1 MARAEI
7 TELHPDRLDINP
19 GDRVLVSR
27 PGGRT
32 PPLTGVVKWHDGAA
46 MIFER
51 EGPDSFPER
60 LPITRVFR
68 KLNQKTMRA
77 VK

>member
-1 MARAEI
+1 MARAKI
-7 TELHPDRLDINP
+7 TDLHPDRLNIHP

-32 PPLTGVVKWHDGAA
+32 PPLTGAVKWRDADV

-51 EGPDSFPER
+51 EGPASFPER
-60 LPITRVFR
+60 LPIARIFR
-68 KLNQKTMRA
+68 KLNEKPMRA
-77 VK
+77 IK